1 MSEREVHGPN
11 PPPFHP
17 HRHCTC
23 VTDDVVADDE
33 QAKVNAETEDGQ
45 DQAVDQEAAGSE
57 RSEFL
62 WVSNPEKLVL
72 ITGSESHGD
81 RFLSV
86 IGSYHQL
93 TCPTMTG
100 INISPAAALTTMQVV
115 IGAAI
120 KRNSLPQFPSIE

>member
-23 VTDDVVADDE
+23 VTDDVVADDQ

-45 DQAVDQEAAGSE
+45 DQAVDQEAAGSK

-72 ITGSESHGD
+72 ITGSESHG
-81 RFLSV
+81 L
-86 IGSYHQL
+86 
-93 TCPTMTG
+93 
-100 INISPAAALTTMQVV
+100 
-115 IGAAI
+115 
-120 KRNSLPQFPSIE
+120 